1 MSDKDRC
8 ENCHYWLREPVHREY
23 GVCLGPHSKDM
34 RSMHDAAPLDN
45 KPPFM
50 RPQESPHQSSW
61 CSEFERKGAHIP
73 QPCAKCR
80 EVWLHAATCK
90 HAVPSLG
97 DQTPILSRQRD
108 YSALP
113 PLPSILEIL
122 TAPSNPVEKETP

>member
-1 MSDKDRC
+1 MSIKNC
-8 ENCHYWLREPVHREY
+8 ENCHYWKREDDLDGQCSEPYRQEKRVEY
-23 GVCLGPHSKDM
+23 DKQPWES
-34 RSMHDAAPLDN
+34 
-45 KPPFM
+45 KPPFP
-50 RPQESPHQSSW
+50 RPCERTHQSTW
-61 CSEFERKGAHIP
+61 CSGFERKGAYIP

-80 EVWLHAATCK
+80 EVWLHAATCE

-122 TAPSNPVEKETP
+122 TSPSNPVEKETP